1 MGDVKDAVAP
11 YTGAWIE
18 IKSEVLRKNISTV
31 APYTGAWI
39 EMHYGRCKSF
49 DFRVAPYTGAWIEI
63 MQWRASGMAHTSRS
77 LHGSV
82 D

>member
-1 MGDVKDAVAP
+1 MPASMFPACLLSLPTRERGLKSYIVGDFVLVDAVAP

-18 IKSEVLRKNISTV
+18 IISDT
-31 APYTGAWI
+31 AKA
-39 EMHYGRCKSF
+39 
-49 DFRVAPYTGAWIEI
+49 EI
-63 MQWRASGMAHTSRS
+63 KAGRS

>member
-1 MGDVKDAVAP
+1 MLFTFDMTQVAP

-18 IKSEVLRKNISTV
+18 IDQLPNSLCFRPV

-39 EMHYGRCKSF
+39 EMHAQGQYNKTLG
-49 DFRVAPYTGAWIEI
+49 
-63 MQWRASGMAHTSRS
+63 RS